1 MGKTLTKVHVPEKAH
16 IRVDWEDYPENR
28 TVESKNRVKSY
39 FSKKYGVPTTSI
51 KINFIPI
58 IKNKEGK
65 TIDISD
71 GLIENIMDEEYQR
84 KLFDEWL
91 KRNETNVDFT
101 RLCKLDDKINEVL
114 FEGDVEDYR
123 YRRWELKKLW
133 IDNFLSYGDNND
145 LDYSKLKGLNV
156 VKSEPANQGGKT
168 IFSID
173 ALLFLF
179 FGKTT
184 KTDVALENFNQFRDK
199 NEVVVGGLITIDG
212 EDYIIERTIKRKAKK
227 AGGYSASNSL
237 DFYKLLADGNKEN
250 LEGEQ
255 RRETDK
261 LITETIGSY
270 DDFMT
275 TIVATAG
282 NLESLI
288 GTKPTERGRLLT
300 KFIGLEVIE
309 KKEAINKKMMAD
321 YKSSMKS
328 NIYNLKDLNDDIT
341 EHEES
346 IVTNKESI
354 ETNKVSLIN
363 KEDEIESAT
372 NKKDKLLAQKVDID
386 EEVEDVNP
394 QTLENEIETLTS
406 DGISKKKD
414 LEDTLKL
421 INDIGEVDFDEDVY
435 NDLVDEKNDL
445 KISIGGIEKDI
456 KSKEKLV
463 KEMKEGEICS
473 LCKQPLKDVDHTEQ
487 IKQLETEI
495 GEKEDELEKETKNLA
510 EITEKISILVETK
523 EKSDKKD
530 KLGLV
535 RDRLEIEMESLRV
548 DIKEKKGILKVY
560 NKNIES
566 IESNRNV
573 ESKIL
578 GYNQLLTNLN
588 LERDEI
594 NKTITDLENEIKN
607 SEGVIE
613 QNKELIKSIKKETD
627 VLKIFEVYHK
637 MIGKNGISK
646 LVLTSVI
653 PIINYELQRLLDDI
667 CDFELEL
674 NMNDKNEVEFLIIK
688 NGVSKKLKSGSGL
701 EATLS
706 SLALRCVLGRISTLP
721 KPNVIVFDE
730 VLGKVADVN
739 LDNVKLFFDKIKDMY
754 DIILFIT
761 HNPIAQD
768 WADKIITVVKKDDI
782 SSLKLN

>member
-1 MGKTLTKVHVPEKAH
+1 MEKTLTKVHVPEKAH

-28 TVESKNRVKSY
+28 TVEAKNRVKSY

-65 TIDISD
+65 VIDISD

-84 KLFDEWL
+84 KLFSEWL
-91 KRNETNVDFT
+91 KRNQTNVDFK

-114 FEGDVEDYR
+114 FDGELEDYR
-123 YRRWELKKLW
+123 YRRWELKNLW
-133 IDNFLSYGDNND
+133 IDNFLSYGDNNT
-145 LDYSKLKGLNV
+145 LDYTKLKGLNV

-199 NEVVVGGLITIDG
+199 NEVTVGGLITIDG
-212 EDYIIERTIKRKAKK
+212 EDYIIERKIKRKAKK
-227 AGGYSASNSL
+227 AGGYSATNTL
-237 DFYKLLADGNKEN
+237 DFYKLLADGNREN

-261 LITETIGSY
+261 MITETIGSY
-270 DDFMT
+270 SDFMT

-309 KKEAINKKMMAD
+309 QKESINKKMMAD
-321 YKSSMKS
+321 FKSSMKS
-328 NIYNLKDLNDDIT
+328 NVYNLKDLNDDII

-346 IVTNKESI
+346 ISTNKENI
-354 ETNKVSLIN
+354 ETNKVSLTN
-363 KEDEIESAT
+363 KEDEIDSAT
-372 NKKDKLLAQKVDID
+372 KKKDKLLAQKVDID
-386 EEVEDVNP
+386 DEVEEVNP
-394 QTLENEIETLTS
+394 QTLENEIETLTN
-406 DGISKKKD
+406 DGLSKKKD
-414 LEDTLKL
+414 LEETISL
-421 INDIGEVDFDEDVY
+421 IKEIGDVDFDEDVY
-435 NDLVDEKNDL
+435 NDLVDVKNEL
-445 KISIGGIEKDI
+445 KISSGGIEKDI

-487 IKQLETEI
+487 IRQLESEV
-495 GEKEDELEKETKNLA
+495 GEKEVELEKETKNLA
-510 EITEKISILVETK
+510 EVTEKITILVETK
-523 EKSDKKD
+523 EKSDKND

-535 RDRLEIEMESLRV
+535 RDRLEVEMESLRV
-548 DIKEKKGILKVY
+548 DIKEKKGILKMY
-560 NKNIES
+560 QRNIKS
-566 IESNRNV
+566 IESNREV
-573 ESKIL
+573 DSKVL
-578 GYNQLLTNLN
+578 GYTQLLSNLN
-588 LERDEI
+588 IERDGI
-594 NKTITDLENEIKN
+594 NKSISDLENEIKN
-607 SEGVIE
+607 SEGVILN
-613 QNKELIKSIKKETD
+613 NKDLIKTIKKETE
-627 VLKIFEVYHK
+627 VLKIYEVYHK

-653 PIINYELQRLLDDI
+653 PIINYELQRLLDDV

-674 NMNDKNEVEFLIIK
+674 SMSDKNEVEFLINK

-701 EATLS
+701 EATVS

>member
-1 MGKTLTKVHVPEKAH
+1 MEKTLTKVHVPEKAH

-28 TVESKNRVKSY
+28 TVEAKNRVKSY

-65 TIDISD
+65 VIDISD

-84 KLFDEWL
+84 KLFSEWL
-91 KRNETNVDFT
+91 KRNQTNVDFK

-114 FEGDVEDYR
+114 FDGELEDYR
-123 YRRWELKKLW
+123 YRRWELKNLW
-133 IDNFLSYGDNND
+133 IDNFLSYGDNNT
-145 LDYSKLKGLNV
+145 LDYTKLKGLNV

-199 NEVVVGGLITIDG
+199 NEVTVGGLITIDG
-212 EDYIIERTIKRKAKK
+212 EDYIIERKIKRKAKK
-227 AGGYSASNSL
+227 AGGYSATNTL
-237 DFYKLLADGNKEN
+237 DFYKLLADGNREN

-261 LITETIGSY
+261 MITETIGSY
-270 DDFMT
+270 SDFMT

-309 KKEAINKKMMAD
+309 QKESINKKMMAD
-321 YKSSMKS
+321 FKSSMKS
-328 NIYNLKDLNDDIT
+328 NVYNLKDLNDDII

-346 IVTNKESI
+346 ISTNKENI
-354 ETNKVSLIN
+354 ETNKVSLTN
-363 KEDEIESAT
+363 KEDEIDSAT
-372 NKKDKLLAQKVDID
+372 KKKDKLLAQKVDID
-386 EEVEDVNP
+386 DEVEEVNP
-394 QTLENEIETLTS
+394 QTLENEIETLTN
-406 DGISKKKD
+406 DGLSKKKD
-414 LEDTLKL
+414 LEETLLL
-421 INDIGEVDFDEDVY
+421 IKEIGDVDFDEDVY
-435 NDLVDEKNDL
+435 NDLVDVKNEL

-456 KSKEKLV
+456 KSKEKLA

-487 IKQLETEI
+487 IRQLESEV
-495 GEKEDELEKETKNLA
+495 GEKEVELEKETKNLA
-510 EITEKISILVETK
+510 EVTEKITILVETK
-523 EKSDKKD
+523 EKSDKND

-535 RDRLEIEMESLRV
+535 RDRLEVEMESLRV
-548 DIKEKKGILKVY
+548 DIKEKKGILKMY
-560 NKNIES
+560 QRNIKS
-566 IESNRNV
+566 IESNREV
-573 ESKIL
+573 DSKVL
-578 GYNQLLTNLN
+578 GYTQLLSNLN
-588 LERDEI
+588 IERDGI
-594 NKTITDLENEIKN
+594 NKSISDLENEIKN
-607 SEGVIE
+607 SEGVILN
-613 QNKELIKSIKKETD
+613 NKDLIKTIKKETE
-627 VLKIFEVYHK
+627 VLKIYEVYHK

-653 PIINYELQRLLDDI
+653 PIINYELQRLLDDV

-674 NMNDKNEVEFLIIK
+674 SMSDKNEVEFLINK

-701 EATLS
+701 EATVS

>member
-346 IVTNKESI
+346 IVTNKGSI

-406 DGISKKKD
+406 DGLSKKKD

>member
-1 MGKTLTKVHVPEKAH
+1 MEKTLTKVHVPEKAH

-28 TVESKNRVKSY
+28 TVEAKNRVKSY

-65 TIDISD
+65 VIDISD

-84 KLFDEWL
+84 KLFSEWL
-91 KRNETNVDFT
+91 KRNQTNVDFK

-114 FEGDVEDYR
+114 FDGEVEDYR
-123 YRRWELKKLW
+123 YRRWELKNLW
-133 IDNFLSYGDNND
+133 IDNFLSYGDNNT
-145 LDYSKLKGLNV
+145 LDYTKLKGLNV

-199 NEVVVGGLITIDG
+199 NEATVGGLITIDG
-212 EDYIIERTIKRKAKK
+212 EDYIIERKIKRKAKK
-227 AGGYSASNSL
+227 AGGYSATNTL
-237 DFYKLLADGNKEN
+237 DFYKLLADGNREN

-261 LITETIGSY
+261 MITETIGSY
-270 DDFMT
+270 SDFMT

-309 KKEAINKKMMAD
+309 QKESINKKMMAD
-321 YKSSMKS
+321 FKSSMKS
-328 NIYNLKDLNDDIT
+328 NVYNLKDLNDDII
-341 EHEES
+341 EYEES
-346 IVTNKESI
+346 ISTNKENI
-354 ETNKVSLIN
+354 ETNKVSLTN
-363 KEDEIESAT
+363 KEDEIDSAT
-372 NKKDKLLAQKVDID
+372 KKKDKLLAQKVDID
-386 EEVEDVNP
+386 DEVEEVNP
-394 QTLENEIETLTS
+394 QTLENEIEV
-406 DGISKKKD
+406 
-414 LEDTLKL
+414 L
-421 INDIGEVDFDEDVY
+421 INGGITKKESLEETLSLIKEIGDVDFDEDMY
-435 NDLVDEKNDL
+435 NDLVDVKNEL

-456 KSKEKLV
+456 KSKEKLA

-487 IKQLETEI
+487 IRQLESEV
-495 GEKEDELEKETKNLA
+495 GEKEVELEKETKNLS
-510 EITEKISILVETK
+510 EVTEKITILVETK
-523 EKSDKKD
+523 EKSDKND

-535 RDRLEIEMESLRV
+535 RDRLEVEMESLRV
-548 DIKEKKGILKVY
+548 DIKEKKGILKMY
-560 NKNIES
+560 QRNIKS
-566 IESNRNV
+566 IESNREV
-573 ESKIL
+573 DSKVL
-578 GYNQLLTNLN
+578 GYTQLLSNLN
-588 LERDEI
+588 IERDDI
-594 NKTITDLENEIKN
+594 NKRISDLENEIKN
-607 SEGVIE
+607 SEGVILN
-613 QNKELIKSIKKETD
+613 NKDLIKTIKKETD
-627 VLKIFEVYHK
+627 VLKIYEVYHK

-653 PIINYELQRLLDDI
+653 PIINYELQRLLDDV

-674 NMNDKNEVEFLIIK
+674 SMSDKNEVEFLINK
-688 NGVSKKLKSGSGL
+688 NGISKKLKSGSGL
-701 EATLS
+701 EATVS

>member
-1 MGKTLTKVHVPEKAH
+1 MEKTLTKVHVPEKAH

-28 TVESKNRVKSY
+28 TVEAKNRVKSY

-65 TIDISD
+65 VIDISD

-84 KLFDEWL
+84 KLFSEWL
-91 KRNETNVDFT
+91 KRNQTNVDFK

-114 FEGDVEDYR
+114 FDGELEDYR
-123 YRRWELKKLW
+123 YRRWELKNLW
-133 IDNFLSYGDNND
+133 IDNFLSYGDNNT
-145 LDYSKLKGLNV
+145 LDYTKLKGLNV

-199 NEVVVGGLITIDG
+199 NEVTVGGLITIDG
-212 EDYIIERTIKRKAKK
+212 EDYIIERKIKRKAKK
-227 AGGYSASNSL
+227 AGGYSATNTL
-237 DFYKLLADGNKEN
+237 DFYKLLADGNREN

-261 LITETIGSY
+261 MITETIGSY
-270 DDFMT
+270 SDFMT

-309 KKEAINKKMMAD
+309 QKESINKKMMAD
-321 YKSSMKS
+321 FKSSMKS
-328 NIYNLKDLNDDIT
+328 NVYNLKDLNDDII

-346 IVTNKESI
+346 ISTNKENI
-354 ETNKVSLIN
+354 ETNKVSLTN
-363 KEDEIESAT
+363 KEDEIDSAT
-372 NKKDKLLAQKVDID
+372 KKKDKLLAQKVDID
-386 EEVEDVNP
+386 DEVEEVNP
-394 QTLENEIETLTS
+394 QTLENEIETLTN
-406 DGISKKKD
+406 DGLSKKKD
-414 LEDTLKL
+414 LEETISL
-421 INDIGEVDFDEDVY
+421 IKEIGDVDFDEDVY
-435 NDLVDEKNDL
+435 NDLVDVKNEL

-487 IKQLETEI
+487 IRQLESEV
-495 GEKEDELEKETKNLA
+495 GEKEVELEKETKNLA
-510 EITEKISILVETK
+510 EVTEKITILVETK
-523 EKSDKKD
+523 EKSDKND

-535 RDRLEIEMESLRV
+535 RDRLEVEMESLRV
-548 DIKEKKGILKVY
+548 DIKEKKGILKMY
-560 NKNIES
+560 QRNIKS
-566 IESNRNV
+566 IESNREV
-573 ESKIL
+573 DSKVL
-578 GYNQLLTNLN
+578 GYTQLLSNLN
-588 LERDEI
+588 IERDGI
-594 NKTITDLENEIKN
+594 NKSISDLENEIKN
-607 SEGVIE
+607 SEGVILN
-613 QNKELIKSIKKETD
+613 NKDLIKTIKKETE
-627 VLKIFEVYHK
+627 VLKIYEVYHK

-653 PIINYELQRLLDDI
+653 PIINYELQRLLDDV

-674 NMNDKNEVEFLIIK
+674 SMSDKNEVEFLINK
-688 NGVSKKLKSGSGL
+688 NGISKKLKSGSGL
-701 EATLS
+701 EATVS

>member
-1 MGKTLTKVHVPEKAH
+1 
-16 IRVDWEDYPENR
+16 
-28 TVESKNRVKSY
+28 
-39 FSKKYGVPTTSI
+39 
-51 KINFIPI
+51 
-58 IKNKEGK
+58 
-65 TIDISD
+65 
-71 GLIENIMDEEYQR
+71 MDEEYQR
-84 KLFDEWL
+84 KLFSEWL
-91 KRNETNVDFT
+91 KRNQTNVDFK

-114 FEGDVEDYR
+114 FDGELEDYR
-123 YRRWELKKLW
+123 YRRWELKNLW
-133 IDNFLSYGDNND
+133 IDNFLSYGDNNT
-145 LDYSKLKGLNV
+145 LDYTKLKGLNV

-199 NEVVVGGLITIDG
+199 NEVTVGGLITIDG
-212 EDYIIERTIKRKAKK
+212 EDYIIERKIKRKAKK
-227 AGGYSASNSL
+227 AGGYSATNTL
-237 DFYKLLADGNKEN
+237 DFYKLLADGNREN

-261 LITETIGSY
+261 MITETIGSY
-270 DDFMT
+270 SDFMT

-309 KKEAINKKMMAD
+309 QKESINKKMMAD
-321 YKSSMKS
+321 FKSSMKS
-328 NIYNLKDLNDDIT
+328 NVYNLKDLNDDII

-346 IVTNKESI
+346 ISTNKENI
-354 ETNKVSLIN
+354 ETNKVSLTN
-363 KEDEIESAT
+363 KEDEIDSAT
-372 NKKDKLLAQKVDID
+372 KKKDKLLAQKVDID
-386 EEVEDVNP
+386 DEVEEVNP
-394 QTLENEIETLTS
+394 QTLENEIETLTN
-406 DGISKKKD
+406 DGLSKKKD
-414 LEDTLKL
+414 LEETISL
-421 INDIGEVDFDEDVY
+421 IKEIGDVDFDEDVY
-435 NDLVDEKNDL
+435 NDLVDVKNEL

-456 KSKEKLV
+456 KSKEKLA

-487 IKQLETEI
+487 IRQLESEV
-495 GEKEDELEKETKNLA
+495 GEKEVELEKETKNLA
-510 EITEKISILVETK
+510 EVTEKITILVETK
-523 EKSDKKD
+523 EKSDKND

-535 RDRLEIEMESLRV
+535 RDRLEVEMESLRV
-548 DIKEKKGILKVY
+548 DIKEKKGILKMY
-560 NKNIES
+560 QRNIKS
-566 IESNRNV
+566 IESNREV
-573 ESKIL
+573 DSKVL
-578 GYNQLLTNLN
+578 GYTQLLSNLN
-588 LERDEI
+588 IERDGI
-594 NKTITDLENEIKN
+594 NKSISDLENEIKN
-607 SEGVIE
+607 SEGVILN
-613 QNKELIKSIKKETD
+613 NKDLIKTIKKETE
-627 VLKIFEVYHK
+627 VLKIYEVYHK

-653 PIINYELQRLLDDI
+653 PIINYELQRLLDDV

-674 NMNDKNEVEFLIIK
+674 SMSDKNEVEFLINK

-701 EATLS
+701 EATVS

>member
-84 KLFDEWL
+84 KLFAEWL
-91 KRNETNVDFT
+91 KRNETNVDFS

-114 FEGDVEDYR
+114 FEGDIEDYR
-123 YRRWELKKLW
+123 YRRWELKNLW
-133 IDNFLSYGDNND
+133 IDNFLSYGDNNK
-145 LDYSKLKGLNV
+145 LDYTKLKGLNI

-184 KTDVALENFNQFRDK
+184 KTDIALENFNQFRDK
-199 NEVVVGGLITIDG
+199 NEVTVGGLITIDG
-212 EDYIIERTIKRKAKK
+212 EDYIIERTINRKAKK
-227 AGGYSASNSL
+227 AGGYSATNSL
-237 DFYKLLADGNKEN
+237 DFYKLLTDGNREN

-309 KKEAINKKMMAD
+309 QKEDINKKMISD
-321 YKSSMKS
+321 FKSSMKS

-346 IVTNKESI
+346 IVSNKESI
-354 ETNKVSLIN
+354 ETNKVSLKN
-363 KEDEIESAT
+363 KESEIESAT

-386 EEVEDVNP
+386 DEVEEVNP
-394 QTLENEIETLTS
+394 QTLENEIESLLN
-406 DGISKKKD
+406 DGLGKKESLD
-414 LEDTLKL
+414 DTLKL
-421 INDIGEVDFDEDVY
+421 INVIGEVEFDEDTY
-435 NDLVDEKNDL
+435 NDLIEDKNEL

-456 KSKEKLV
+456 KSKEKLI

-495 GEKEDELEKETKNLA
+495 SGKEDELEKENKNLT
-510 EITEKISILVETK
+510 EITEKITILVETK

-548 DIKEKKGILKVY
+548 DMKEKKGILKMY
-560 NKNIES
+560 QKNIKS
-566 IESNRNV
+566 IESNREV
-573 ESKIL
+573 DSKIL

-607 SEGVIE
+607 SEGVIK
-613 QNKELIKSIKKETD
+613 QNKELIKTIKKETD
-627 VLKIFEVYHK
+627 VLKIYEVYHK

-653 PIINYELQRLLDDI
+653 PIINYELQRLLDDV

-739 LDNVKLFFDKIKDMY
+739 LDNVKLFFDKIKTMY

-768 WADKIITVVKKDDI
+768 WADKIITVVKKNDI

>member
-1 MGKTLTKVHVPEKAH
+1 MEKTLTKVHVPEKAH

-28 TVESKNRVKSY
+28 TVEAKNRVKSY

-65 TIDISD
+65 VIDISD

-84 KLFDEWL
+84 KLFSEWL
-91 KRNETNVDFT
+91 KRNQTNVDFK

-114 FEGDVEDYR
+114 FDGELEDYR
-123 YRRWELKKLW
+123 YRRWELKNLW
-133 IDNFLSYGDNND
+133 IDNFLSYGDNNT
-145 LDYSKLKGLNV
+145 LDYTKLKGLNV

-199 NEVVVGGLITIDG
+199 NEVTVGGLITIDG
-212 EDYIIERTIKRKAKK
+212 EDYIIERKIKRKAKK
-227 AGGYSASNSL
+227 AGGYSATNTL
-237 DFYKLLADGNKEN
+237 DFYKLLADGNREN

-261 LITETIGSY
+261 MITETIGSY
-270 DDFMT
+270 SDFMT

-309 KKEAINKKMMAD
+309 QKESINKKMMAD
-321 YKSSMKS
+321 FKSSMKS
-328 NIYNLKDLNDDIT
+328 NVYNLKDLNDDII

-346 IVTNKESI
+346 ISTNKENI
-354 ETNKVSLIN
+354 ETNKVSLTN
-363 KEDEIESAT
+363 KEDEIDSAT
-372 NKKDKLLAQKVDID
+372 KKKDKLLAQKVDID
-386 EEVEDVNP
+386 DEVEEVNP
-394 QTLENEIETLTS
+394 QTLENEIETLTNT
-406 DGISKKKD
+406 GLSKKKD
-414 LEDTLKL
+414 LEETLLL
-421 INDIGEVDFDEDVY
+421 IKEIGDVDFDEDVY
-435 NDLVDEKNDL
+435 NDLVDVKNEL

-487 IKQLETEI
+487 IRQLESEV
-495 GEKEDELEKETKNLA
+495 GEKEVELEKETKNLA
-510 EITEKISILVETK
+510 EVTEKITILVETK
-523 EKSDKKD
+523 EKSDKND

-535 RDRLEIEMESLRV
+535 RDRLEVEMESLRV
-548 DIKEKKGILKVY
+548 DIKEKKGILKMY
-560 NKNIES
+560 QRNIKS
-566 IESNRNV
+566 IESNREV
-573 ESKIL
+573 DSKVL
-578 GYNQLLTNLN
+578 GYTQLLSNLN
-588 LERDEI
+588 IERDGI
-594 NKTITDLENEIKN
+594 NKSISDLENEIKN
-607 SEGVIE
+607 SEGVILN
-613 QNKELIKSIKKETD
+613 NKDLIKTIKKETE
-627 VLKIFEVYHK
+627 VLKIYEVYHK

-653 PIINYELQRLLDDI
+653 PIINYELQRLLDDV

-674 NMNDKNEVEFLIIK
+674 SMSDKNEVEFLINK

-701 EATLS
+701 EATVS

>member
-1 MGKTLTKVHVPEKAH
+1 MEKTLTKVHVPEKAH

-28 TVESKNRVKSY
+28 TVEAKNRVKSY

-65 TIDISD
+65 VIDISD

-84 KLFDEWL
+84 KLFSEWL
-91 KRNETNVDFT
+91 KRNQTNVDFK

-114 FEGDVEDYR
+114 FDGELEDYR
-123 YRRWELKKLW
+123 YRRWELKNLW
-133 IDNFLSYGDNND
+133 IDNFLSYGDNNT
-145 LDYSKLKGLNV
+145 LDYTKLKGLNV

-199 NEVVVGGLITIDG
+199 NEVTVGGLITIDG
-212 EDYIIERTIKRKAKK
+212 EDYIIERKIKRKAKK
-227 AGGYSASNSL
+227 AGGYSATNTL
-237 DFYKLLADGNKEN
+237 DFYKLLADGNREN

-261 LITETIGSY
+261 MITETIGSY
-270 DDFMT
+270 SDFMT

-309 KKEAINKKMMAD
+309 QKESINKKMMAD
-321 YKSSMKS
+321 FKSSMKS
-328 NIYNLKDLNDDIT
+328 NVYNLKDLNDDII

-346 IVTNKESI
+346 ISTNKENI
-354 ETNKVSLIN
+354 ETNKVSLTN
-363 KEDEIESAT
+363 KEDEIDSAT
-372 NKKDKLLAQKVDID
+372 KKKDKLLAQKVDID
-386 EEVEDVNP
+386 DEVEEVNP
-394 QTLENEIETLTS
+394 QTLENEIETLTN
-406 DGISKKKD
+406 DGLSKKKD
-414 LEDTLKL
+414 LEETISL
-421 INDIGEVDFDEDVY
+421 IKEIGDVDFDEDVY
-435 NDLVDEKNDL
+435 NDLVDVKNEL

-456 KSKEKLV
+456 KSKEKLA

-487 IKQLETEI
+487 IRQLESEV
-495 GEKEDELEKETKNLA
+495 GEKEVELEKETKNLA
-510 EITEKISILVETK
+510 EVTEKITILVETK
-523 EKSDKKD
+523 EKSDKND

-535 RDRLEIEMESLRV
+535 RDRLEVEMESLRV
-548 DIKEKKGILKVY
+548 DIKEKKGILKMY
-560 NKNIES
+560 QRNIKS
-566 IESNRNV
+566 IESNRKV
-573 ESKIL
+573 DSKVL
-578 GYNQLLTNLN
+578 GYTQLLSNLN
-588 LERDEI
+588 IERDDI
-594 NKTITDLENEIKN
+594 NKRISDLENEIKN
-607 SEGVIE
+607 SEGVILN
-613 QNKELIKSIKKETD
+613 NKDLIKTIKKETE
-627 VLKIFEVYHK
+627 VLKIYEVYHK

-653 PIINYELQRLLDDI
+653 PIINYELQRLLDDV

-674 NMNDKNEVEFLIIK
+674 SMSDKNEVEFLINK
-688 NGVSKKLKSGSGL
+688 NGISKKLKSGSGL
-701 EATLS
+701 EATVS

>member
-1 MGKTLTKVHVPEKAH
+1 MEKTLTKVHVPEKAH

-28 TVESKNRVKSY
+28 TVEAKNRVKSY

-65 TIDISD
+65 VIDISD

-84 KLFDEWL
+84 KLFSEWL
-91 KRNETNVDFT
+91 KRNQTNVDFK

-114 FEGDVEDYR
+114 FDGELEDYR
-123 YRRWELKKLW
+123 YRRWELKNLW
-133 IDNFLSYGDNND
+133 IDNFLSYGDNNT
-145 LDYSKLKGLNV
+145 LDYTKLKGLNV

-199 NEVVVGGLITIDG
+199 NEVTVGGLITIDG
-212 EDYIIERTIKRKAKK
+212 EDYIIERKIKRKAKK
-227 AGGYSASNSL
+227 AGGYSATNTL
-237 DFYKLLADGNKEN
+237 DFYKLLADGNREN

-261 LITETIGSY
+261 MITETIGSY
-270 DDFMT
+270 SDFMT

-309 KKEAINKKMMAD
+309 QKESINKKMMAD
-321 YKSSMKS
+321 FKSSMKS
-328 NIYNLKDLNDDIT
+328 NVYNLKDLNDDII

-346 IVTNKESI
+346 ISTNKENI
-354 ETNKVSLIN
+354 ETNKVSLTN
-363 KEDEIESAT
+363 KEDEIDSAT
-372 NKKDKLLAQKVDID
+372 KKKDKLLAQKVDID
-386 EEVEDVNP
+386 DEVEEVNP
-394 QTLENEIETLTS
+394 QTLENEIETLTN
-406 DGISKKKD
+406 DGLSKKKD
-414 LEDTLKL
+414 LEETLLL
-421 INDIGEVDFDEDVY
+421 IKEIGDVDFDEDVY
-435 NDLVDEKNDL
+435 NDLVDVKNEL

-487 IKQLETEI
+487 IRQLESEV
-495 GEKEDELEKETKNLA
+495 GEKEVELEKETKNLA
-510 EITEKISILVETK
+510 EVTEKITILVETK
-523 EKSDKKD
+523 EKSDKND

-535 RDRLEIEMESLRV
+535 RDRLEVEMESLRV
-548 DIKEKKGILKVY
+548 DIKEKKGILKMY
-560 NKNIES
+560 QRNIKS
-566 IESNRNV
+566 IESNREV
-573 ESKIL
+573 DSKVL
-578 GYNQLLTNLN
+578 GYTQLLSNLN
-588 LERDEI
+588 IERDGI
-594 NKTITDLENEIKN
+594 NKSISDLENEIKN
-607 SEGVIE
+607 SEGVILN
-613 QNKELIKSIKKETD
+613 NKDLIKTIKKETE
-627 VLKIFEVYHK
+627 VLKIYEVYHK

-653 PIINYELQRLLDDI
+653 PIINYELQRLLDDV

-674 NMNDKNEVEFLIIK
+674 SMSDKNEVEFLINK

-701 EATLS
+701 EATVS

>member
-1 MGKTLTKVHVPEKAH
+1 MEKTLTKVHVPEKAH

-28 TVESKNRVKSY
+28 TVEAKNRVKSY

-65 TIDISD
+65 VIDISD

-84 KLFDEWL
+84 KLFSEWL
-91 KRNETNVDFT
+91 KRNQTNVDFK

-114 FEGDVEDYR
+114 FDGELEDYR
-123 YRRWELKKLW
+123 YRRWELKNLW
-133 IDNFLSYGDNND
+133 IDNFLSYGDNNT
-145 LDYSKLKGLNV
+145 LDYTKLKGLNV

-199 NEVVVGGLITIDG
+199 NEVTVGGLITIDG
-212 EDYIIERTIKRKAKK
+212 EDYIIERKIKRKAKK
-227 AGGYSASNSL
+227 AGGYSATNTL
-237 DFYKLLADGNKEN
+237 DFYKLLADGNREN

-261 LITETIGSY
+261 MITETIGSY
-270 DDFMT
+270 SDFMT

-309 KKEAINKKMMAD
+309 QKESINKKMMAD
-321 YKSSMKS
+321 FKSSMKS
-328 NIYNLKDLNDDIT
+328 NVYNLKDLNDDIIG
-341 EHEES
+341 HEES
-346 IVTNKESI
+346 ISTNKENI
-354 ETNKVSLIN
+354 ETNKVSLTN
-363 KEDEIESAT
+363 KEDEIDSAT
-372 NKKDKLLAQKVDID
+372 KKKDKLLAQKVDID
-386 EEVEDVNP
+386 DEVEEVNP
-394 QTLENEIETLTS
+394 QTLENEIETLTN
-406 DGISKKKD
+406 DGLSKKKD
-414 LEDTLKL
+414 LEETISL
-421 INDIGEVDFDEDVY
+421 IKEIGDVDFDEDVY
-435 NDLVDEKNDL
+435 NDLVDVKNEL

-456 KSKEKLV
+456 KSKEKLA

-487 IKQLETEI
+487 IRQLESEV
-495 GEKEDELEKETKNLA
+495 GEKEVELEKETKNLA
-510 EITEKISILVETK
+510 EVTEKITILVETK
-523 EKSDKKD
+523 EKSDKND

-535 RDRLEIEMESLRV
+535 RDRLEVEMESLRV
-548 DIKEKKGILKVY
+548 DIKEKKGILKMY
-560 NKNIES
+560 QRNIKS
-566 IESNRNV
+566 IESNREV
-573 ESKIL
+573 DSKVL
-578 GYNQLLTNLN
+578 GYTQLLSNLN
-588 LERDEI
+588 IERDGI
-594 NKTITDLENEIKN
+594 NKSISDLENEIKN
-607 SEGVIE
+607 SEGVILN
-613 QNKELIKSIKKETD
+613 NKDLIKTIKKETE
-627 VLKIFEVYHK
+627 VLKIYEVYHK

-653 PIINYELQRLLDDI
+653 PIINYELQRLLDDV

-674 NMNDKNEVEFLIIK
+674 SMSDKNEVEFLINK

-701 EATLS
+701 EATVS

>member
-1 MGKTLTKVHVPEKAH
+1 MEKTLTKVHVPEKAH

-39 FSKKYGVPTTSI
+39 FAKKYDVPTTSI

-65 TIDISD
+65 AIDISD
-71 GLIENIMDEEYQR
+71 GLIENIMDEDYQR
-84 KLFDEWL
+84 RLFNEWL
-91 KRNETNVDFT
+91 KRNETSVDFD
-101 RLCKLDDKINEVL
+101 RLCKLDDKINDTL
-114 FEGDVEDYR
+114 FEGEIEDYR
-123 YRRWELKKLW
+123 YRRWELKNLW
-133 IDNFLSYGDNND
+133 IDNFLSYGDNNT
-145 LDYSKLKGLNV
+145 LDYTKLKGLNI

-184 KTDVALENFNQFRDK
+184 KTDIALENFNQFRDK
-199 NEVVVGGLITIDG
+199 NEVTVGGLITIDG
-212 EDYIIERTIKRKAKK
+212 EDYIIERTIKRKSKK
-227 AGGYSASNSL
+227 AGGYSATNSL
-237 DFYKLLADGNKEN
+237 DFYKLLADGSKEN

-309 KKEAINKKMMAD
+309 KKEVINKKMMAD

-354 ETNKVSLIN
+354 ETNKVSLTN
-363 KEDEIESAT
+363 KEDEIESAA

-394 QTLENEIETLTS
+394 QTLENEIETLTN
-406 DGISKKKD
+406 DGLGKKKD
-414 LEDTLKL
+414 LEETLKL

-435 NDLVDEKNDL
+435 NDLVEEKNDL

-487 IKQLETEI
+487 IKQLEIEI
-495 GEKEDELEKETKNLA
+495 GEKEDDIEKETTNLA

-548 DIKEKKGILKVY
+548 DIKEKKGILKIY

-607 SEGVIE
+607 SEGVID
-613 QNKELIKSIKKETD
+613 QNKGLIKTIKKETD
-627 VLKIFEVYHK
+627 VLKIYEVYHK

-653 PIINYELQRLLDDI
+653 PIINYELQRLLDDV

-674 NMNDKNEVEFLIIK
+674 NMSDKNEVEFLIIK

>member
-84 KLFDEWL
+84 KLFAEWL
-91 KRNETNVDFT
+91 KRNETNVDFS

-114 FEGDVEDYR
+114 FEGDIEDYR
-123 YRRWELKKLW
+123 YRRWELKNLW
-133 IDNFLSYGDNND
+133 IDNFLSYGDNNT
-145 LDYSKLKGLNV
+145 LDYTKLKGLNI

-184 KTDVALENFNQFRDK
+184 KTDIALENFNQFRDK
-199 NEVVVGGLITIDG
+199 NEVTVGGLITIDG

-227 AGGYSASNSL
+227 AGGYSATNSL
-237 DFYKLLADGNKEN
+237 DFYKLLADGNREN

-309 KKEAINKKMMAD
+309 QKEAINKKMMAD
-321 YKSSMKS
+321 FKSSMKS

-346 IVTNKESI
+346 IVSNKENI
-354 ETNKVSLIN
+354 ETNKVSLKN
-363 KEDEIESAT
+363 KESEIESAT

-386 EEVEDVNP
+386 DEVEEVNP
-394 QTLENEIETLTS
+394 QTLENEIESLLN
-406 DGISKKKD
+406 DGLGKKESLD
-414 LEDTLKL
+414 DTLKL
-421 INDIGEVDFDEDVY
+421 INDIGDVEFDEDAY
-435 NDLVDEKNDL
+435 NDLIEDKNEL

-456 KSKEKLV
+456 KSKEKLI

-495 GEKEDELEKETKNLA
+495 SGKEDELEKENKNLT
-510 EITEKISILVETK
+510 EITEKITILVETK

-548 DIKEKKGILKVY
+548 DIKEKKGILKMY
-560 NKNIES
+560 QKNIKS
-566 IESNRNV
+566 IESNREV
-573 ESKIL
+573 DSKIL

-607 SEGVIE
+607 SEGVIK
-613 QNKELIKSIKKETD
+613 QNKELIKTIKKETD
-627 VLKIFEVYHK
+627 VLKIYEVYHK

-653 PIINYELQRLLDDI
+653 PIINYELQRLLDDV

-739 LDNVKLFFDKIKDMY
+739 LDNVKLFFDKIKTMY

-768 WADKIITVVKKDDI
+768 WADKIITVVKKNDI

>member
-84 KLFDEWL
+84 KLFAEWL
-91 KRNETNVDFT
+91 KRNETNVDFS

-227 AGGYSASNSL
+227 AGGYTAANSL

-346 IVTNKESI
+346 IVTNKGSI

-406 DGISKKKD
+406 DGLSKKKD

-435 NDLVDEKNDL
+435 NDLVEEKNDL